1 MKQYEVFL
9 NQYNIKMIEATRVEI
24 LDDIIVFHT
33 EPAWISS
40 EPTAVF
46 IKANIQGY
54 REVIQSE

>member
-1 MKQYEVFL
+1 
-9 NQYNIKMIEATRVEI
+9 MIEATRVEI